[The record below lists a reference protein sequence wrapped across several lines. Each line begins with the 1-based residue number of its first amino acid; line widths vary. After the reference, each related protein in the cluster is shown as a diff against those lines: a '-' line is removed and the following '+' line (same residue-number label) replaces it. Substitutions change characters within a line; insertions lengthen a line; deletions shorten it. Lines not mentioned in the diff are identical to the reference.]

1 MEHARLIIAIVLSLL
16 VFLVWNALFL
26 NKEKEKLP
34 QQNLQTQQ
42 HVTKGSEKTAKET
55 TVKEATA
62 KKAALP
68 ESATASKAA
77 VPKPPSPSRTITVNL
92 PLYTAKISERGAV
105 FRSFVLKKYRQTV
118 NADSPLL
125 DMINPDLSQG
135 TVQVGLAGN
144 SLQGLDDAVFS
155 THLNEDSIDISDK
168 PMDIFFSWKSPGG
181 VVVEKRFLFSPKTYV
196 VGLEVIIKNGSGR
209 PIKDSLT
216 LSLLEMGPEAESRY
230 GFEGPSA
237 LINDKLEQIKIKKIQ
252 KQDVYPGKLKWI
264 AIQDRYFISAIMP
277 NEAID
282 ASMHLSNG
290 GDILKNTYVQPEQT
304 ILPNQ
309 QHVFKY
315 SLFFGPKSMAVL
327 KSADYDLIKAVNF
340 GMFDILA
347 KPCVYIMNFIYKFIP
362 NYGVAIIILTLLSKI
377 LLWPLGNKSYK
388 SMAQMKK
395 IQPLM
400 AEIKEKYK
408 DDKKKMNE
416 EMMGLYKTYK
426 VNPLGGCLP
435 MVVQIPVFF
444 ALYRMLYG
452 AIELRHA
459 PFIWWI
465 NDLSAPDRLFRF
477 NFSIPFMQPP
487 YGIPVLTIIM
497 GVTMFIQQKMSPPAG
512 DPTQAKMMMLMPIV
526 FTVIFINFSSGLVL
540 YWLVN
545 NVISMVQQYYIQ
557 KKYA

>member
-1 MEHARLIIAIVLSLL
+1 MEHARLLIAIVLSLL
-16 VFLVWNALFL
+16 VFVVWNAFFL
-26 NKEKEKLP
+26 DKQQKKLP
-34 QQNLQTQQ
+34 PKNIQTQEQ
-42 HVTKGSEKTAKET
+42 ATKGSEKTAKET
-55 TVKEATA
+55 TET
-62 KKAALP
+62 KAALP
-68 ESATASKAA
+68 ESTTPAKTTASEPVA
-77 VPKPPSPSRTITVNL
+77 SSRTITVNL
-92 PLYTAKISERGAV
+92 PLYTVKISEKGAV
-105 FRSFVLKKYRQTV
+105 FRSFVLKKYRKTIKP
-118 NADSPLL
+118 DSPLL
-125 DMINPDLSQG
+125 DMINPDLTQG
-135 TVQVGLAGN
+135 TVRVGFAGN
-144 SLQGLDDAVFS
+144 SIQGLDNAVFS
-155 THLNEDSIDISDK
+155 AHLNKDTIDIKDK
-168 PMDIFFSWKSPGG
+168 PAQIVFSWKSPRG
-181 VVVEKRFLFSPKTYV
+181 VVVEKRFLFSPKTYM
-196 VGLEVIIKNGSGR
+196 VGLDVIIKNSSAQ
-209 PIKDSLT
+209 PIKDNLT
-216 LSLLEMGPEAESRY
+216 LSLLKKGPENASRY

-237 LINDKLEQIKIKKIQ
+237 LINNKLEEIKIKKIK
-252 KQDVYPGKLKWI
+252 KQDIYPGKLKWI
-264 AIQDRYFISAIMP
+264 AIQGRYFLSAIMP

-282 ASMHLSNG
+282 ARMHLSNG
-290 GDILKNTYVQPEQT
+290 GDILTNTYVQPEQT
-304 ILPNQ
+304 ILPDQ
-309 QHVFKY
+309 QHIFKY
-315 SLFFGPKSMAVL
+315 KVFFGPKSMAVL
-327 KSADYDLIKAVNF
+327 KSVDYDLIKAVNF

-347 KPCVYIMNFIYKFIP
+347 KPCVYIMNYIYKFIP

-377 LLWPLGNKSYK
+377 ILWPLGNKSYK

-416 EMMGLYKTYK
+416 EMMALYKTYK

-477 NFSIPFMQPP
+477 DFHIPFMQPP

-557 KKYA
+557 KKNA

>member
-1 MEHARLIIAIVLSLL
+1 MEHARLLIAIVLSLL
-16 VFLVWNALFL
+16 VFIVWNAFFL
-26 NKEKEKLP
+26 DKQQKKLP
-34 QQNLQTQQ
+34 KQNIQTQEP
-42 HVTKGSEKTAKET
+42 VTKGSAKTAKET
-55 TVKEATA
+55 TET
-62 KKAALP
+62 KAALP
-68 ESATASKAA
+68 ESTTPAKTTASEP
-77 VPKPPSPSRTITVNL
+77 VSHSRTITVNL
-92 PLYTAKISERGAV
+92 PLYTVKISEKGAV
-105 FRSFVLKKYRQTV
+105 FRSFVLKKYRKTIKP
-118 NADSPLL
+118 DSPLL

-135 TVQVGLAGN
+135 TVRVGFAEN
-144 SLQGLDDAVFS
+144 SIQGLDNAVFS
-155 THLNEDSIDISDK
+155 AHLNKDAIDIKDK
-168 PMDIFFSWKSPGG
+168 PKQIVFSWKSPRG
-181 VVVEKRFLFSPKTYV
+181 VVVEKKFLFSPETYTI
-196 VGLEVIIKNGSGR
+196 GLDVIIKNSSAQ

-216 LSLLEMGPEAESRY
+216 LSLLKKGPENASRY

-237 LINDKLEQIKIKKIQ
+237 LINNKLEEIKIKKIK
-252 KQDVYPGKLKWI
+252 KQDVYPGKLEWI
-264 AIQDRYFISAIMP
+264 AIQGRYFLSAIMP

-282 ASMHLSNG
+282 ARMHLSNG
-290 GDILKNTYVQPEQT
+290 GEILTNTYVQPEQT
-304 ILPNQ
+304 ILPDQ

-315 SLFFGPKSMAVL
+315 KVFFGPKSMAVL
-327 KSADYDLIKAVNF
+327 KSVDYGLIKAVNF

-347 KPCVYIMNFIYKFIP
+347 KPCVYIMNYIYKFIP

-416 EMMGLYKTYK
+416 EMMALYKTYK

-477 NFSIPFMQPP
+477 DFHIPFMQPP

-497 GVTMFIQQKMSPPAG
+497 GATMFIQQKMSPPAG

-557 KKYA
+557 KKNA

>member
-1 MEHARLIIAIVLSLL
+1 MEHARLLIAIVLSLL
-16 VFLVWNALFL
+16 VFVVWNAFFL
-26 NKEKEKLP
+26 DKQQKKLP
-34 QQNLQTQQ
+34 PKNIQTQEQ
-42 HVTKGSEKTAKET
+42 ATKGSEKTAKET
-55 TVKEATA
+55 TET
-62 KKAALP
+62 KAALP
-68 ESATASKAA
+68 ESTTPAKTTASEPVA
-77 VPKPPSPSRTITVNL
+77 SSRTITVNL
-92 PLYTAKISERGAV
+92 PLYTVKISEKGAV
-105 FRSFVLKKYRQTV
+105 FRSFVLKKYRKTIKP
-118 NADSPLL
+118 DSPLL
-125 DMINPDLSQG
+125 DMINPDLTQG
-135 TVQVGLAGN
+135 TVRVGFAGN
-144 SLQGLDDAVFS
+144 SIQGLDNAVFS
-155 THLNEDSIDISDK
+155 AHLNTDAIDIKDK
-168 PMDIFFSWKSPGG
+168 PTQIVFSWKSPRG
-181 VVVEKRFLFSPKTYV
+181 VVVEKRFLFSPKTYM
-196 VGLEVIIKNGSGR
+196 VGLDVIIKNSSAQ
-209 PIKDSLT
+209 PIKDNLT
-216 LSLLEMGPEAESRY
+216 LSLLKKGPENASRY

-237 LINDKLEQIKIKKIQ
+237 LINNKLEEIKIKKIK
-252 KQDVYPGKLKWI
+252 KQDIYPGKLKWI
-264 AIQDRYFISAIMP
+264 AIQGRYFLSAIMP

-282 ASMHLSNG
+282 ARMHLSNG
-290 GDILKNTYVQPEQT
+290 GDILTNTYVQPEQT
-304 ILPNQ
+304 ILPDQ
-309 QHVFKY
+309 QHIFKY
-315 SLFFGPKSMAVL
+315 KVFFGPKSMAVL
-327 KSADYDLIKAVNF
+327 KSVDYDLIKAVNF

-347 KPCVYIMNFIYKFIP
+347 KPCVYIMNYIYKFIP

-377 LLWPLGNKSYK
+377 ILWPLGNKSYK

-416 EMMGLYKTYK
+416 EMMALYKTYK

-477 NFSIPFMQPP
+477 DFHIPFMQPP

-557 KKYA
+557 KKNA

>member
-1 MEHARLIIAIVLSLL
+1 MEHVRLFIAIGLSLL
-16 VFLVWNALFL
+16 VFIVWNVLFVD
-26 NKEKEKLP
+26 KQKEKLP
-34 QQNLQTQQ
+34 QQAVQTEQQ
-42 HVTKGSEKTAKET
+42 SNKTSGITEKQKTP
-55 TVKEATA
+55 KEAPPLKTQPPL
-62 KKAALP
+62 K
-68 ESATASKAA
+68 ES
-77 VPKPPSPSRTITVNL
+77 PSAPVKPSRTITVNL
-92 PLYTAKISERGAV
+92 PLYTAKISEKGAV
-105 FRSFVLKKYRQTV
+105 FKSVVLKKYRETIDP
-118 NADSPLL
+118 NSPFYE
-125 DMINPDLSQG
+125 MINPDLSQG
-135 TVQVGLAGN
+135 TVQIGFAGN
-144 SLQGLDDAVFS
+144 SFQGIGDAMFS
-155 THLNEDSIDISDK
+155 VNLEKDSIDIKNKAKEIS
-168 PMDIFFSWKSPGG
+168 FSWTSPKG
-181 VVVEKRFLFSPKTYV
+181 VVVEKTYLFSPETYV
-196 VGLEVIIKNGSGR
+196 ISLNVTIKNGSDQT
-209 PIKDSLT
+209 IKDNLT
-216 LSLLEMGPEAESRY
+216 LSLLEKAPESVSRY

-237 LINDKLEQIKIKKIQ
+237 LINNKLEQIKIKKIK

-264 AIQDRYFISAIMP
+264 AVQDRYFMSAIMP
-277 NEAID
+277 DEAVD
-282 ASMHLSNG
+282 ASMHLSIN
-290 GDILKNTYVQPEQT
+290 DDKILKNTYVQPEQV
-304 ILPNQ
+304 IQPED

-315 SLFFGPKSMAVL
+315 KLFFGPKSMTVL
-327 KSADYDLIKAVNF
+327 KSVDYDLIKAVHF
-340 GMFDILA
+340 GMFDVLA
-347 KPCVYIMNFIYKFIP
+347 KPCVWIMNFIYGFIP
-362 NYGVAIIILTLLSKI
+362 NYGVAIIILTILSKV

-444 ALYRMLYG
+444 ALYRMLYE

-459 PFIWWI
+459 PFFWWI

-477 NFSIPFMQPP
+477 DFSIPFMQPP

-545 NVISMVQQYYIQ
+545 NIISVAQQYYIT
-557 KKYA
+557 KKNV

>member
-1 MEHARLIIAIVLSLL
+1 MEHARLLIAIVLSLL
-16 VFLVWNALFL
+16 VFIIWNALFL
-26 NKEKEKLP
+26 NKQQEKLP
-34 QQNLQTQQ
+34 KQNIQPQE
-42 HVTKGSEKTAKET
+42 HVTKGSEKTVKET
-55 TVKEATA
+55 AVKEAE
-62 KKAALP
+62 LP
-68 ESATASKAA
+68 ASATPTKSTASQPVVSA
-77 VPKPPSPSRTITVNL
+77 RTITVDL
-92 PLYTAKISERGAV
+92 PLYTVKLSEKGAV
-105 FRSFVLKKYRQTV
+105 FRSFVLKKYRTTIKP
-118 NADSPLL
+118 DSPLL
-125 DMINPDLSQG
+125 DMISPDLSNG
-135 TVQVGLAGN
+135 TVRVGFAGN
-144 SLQGLDDAVFS
+144 SLQGLDNAVFS
-155 THLNEDSIDISDK
+155 THLNKDSIDIKDK
-168 PMDIFFSWKSPGG
+168 PREIVFSWKSPRG
-181 VVVEKRFLFSPKTYV
+181 VVVEKRFLFSPNTYV
-196 VGLEVIIKNGSGR
+196 VGLDVVVKNGSGK

-216 LSLLEMGPEAESRY
+216 VSLLKEGPENATRY

-237 LINDKLEQIKIKKIQ
+237 LINNKLEQIKIKKIE
-252 KQDVYPGKLKWI
+252 KKDVYPGKVKWI

-290 GDILKNTYVQPEQT
+290 GDILKNAYVQPEQT
-304 ILPNQ
+304 ILPDQ
-309 QHVFKY
+309 QHDFKY
-315 SLFFGPKSMAVL
+315 KIFFGPKSMAVL
-327 KSADYDLIKAVNF
+327 KSVDYDLIKAVNF

-347 KPCVYIMNFIYKFIP
+347 KPCVYIMNYIYKFIP

-408 DDKKKMNE
+408 GDKKRMNE

-477 NFSIPFMQPP
+477 DFHVPFMQPP

-497 GVTMFIQQKMSPPAG
+497 GATMFIQQKMSPPAG
-512 DPTQAKMMMLMPIV
+512 DPTQAKMMMMMPIV

-557 KKYA
+557 KKNA

>member
-1 MEHARLIIAIVLSLL
+1 MEHARLLIAIVLSLL
-16 VFLVWNALFL
+16 VFIVWNVFFL
-26 NKEKEKLP
+26 DK
-34 QQNLQTQQ
+34 QQKKVPPKAIQSQEQ
-42 HVTKGSEKTAKET
+42 VTKGPQKTVKET
-55 TVKEATA
+55 TET
-62 KKAALP
+62 KAALP
-68 ESATASKAA
+68 ESTTPAKTTASEPAA
-77 VPKPPSPSRTITVNL
+77 ASRTITVNL
-92 PLYTAKISERGAV
+92 PLYTVKISTKGAV
-105 FRSFVLKKYRQTV
+105 FRSFVLKKYRKTV
-118 NADSPLL
+118 KPDSPLL
-125 DMINPDLSQG
+125 DMISPDLTQG
-135 TVQVGLAGN
+135 TVQVGFAGN
-144 SLQGLDDAVFS
+144 SIQGLDNAVFS
-155 THLNEDSIDISDK
+155 AHLNKDAINIKDK
-168 PMDIFFSWKSPGG
+168 PTPIVFSWKSPRG
-181 VVVEKRFLFSPKTYV
+181 VVVEKRFLFSPKTYMI
-196 VGLEVIIKNGSGR
+196 GLDVIVKNSSER

-216 LSLLEMGPEAESRY
+216 LSLLKKGPENASRY

-237 LINDKLEQIKIKKIQ
+237 LINNKLEEIKVKKIK
-252 KQDVYPGKLKWI
+252 KQDVYPGKLKWV
-264 AIQDRYFISAIMP
+264 AIQGRYFLSAIMP

-290 GDILKNTYVQPEQT
+290 GDILTDTYVQPEQT
-304 ILPNQ
+304 ILPDE

-315 SLFFGPKSMAVL
+315 KVFFGPKSMAVL
-327 KSADYDLIKAVNF
+327 KSVDYDLIKAVNF

-347 KPCVYIMNFIYKFIP
+347 KPCVYIMNYIYKFIP
-362 NYGVAIIILTLLSKI
+362 NYGVAIIILTILSKI
-377 LLWPLGNKSYK
+377 ILWPLGNKSYK

-416 EMMGLYKTYK
+416 EMMALYKTYK

-477 NFSIPFMQPP
+477 DFHIPFMQPP

-545 NVISMVQQYYIQ
+545 NVISMIQQYYIQ

>member
-1 MEHARLIIAIVLSLL
+1 MEHARLLIAIVLSLL
-16 VFLVWNALFL
+16 VFIVWNAFFL
-26 NKEKEKLP
+26 DKQQKKLP
-34 QQNLQTQQ
+34 KQNIQTQEQ
-42 HVTKGSEKTAKET
+42 VTKGSEKTAKET
-55 TVKEATA
+55 TET
-62 KKAALP
+62 KAALP
-68 ESATASKAA
+68 ESTTPAKTTASEP
-77 VPKPPSPSRTITVNL
+77 VSHSRTITVNL
-92 PLYTAKISERGAV
+92 PLYTVKISEKGAV
-105 FRSFVLKKYRQTV
+105 FRSFVLKKYRKTIKP
-118 NADSPLL
+118 DSPLL

-135 TVQVGLAGN
+135 TVRVGFAEN
-144 SLQGLDDAVFS
+144 SIQGLDNAVFS
-155 THLNEDSIDISDK
+155 AHLNKDAIDIKDK
-168 PMDIFFSWKSPGG
+168 PKQIVFSWKSPRG
-181 VVVEKRFLFSPKTYV
+181 VVVEKKFLFSPKTYT
-196 VGLEVIIKNGSGR
+196 VGLDVIIKNSSAQ

-216 LSLLEMGPEAESRY
+216 LSLLKKGPENASRY

-237 LINDKLEQIKIKKIQ
+237 LINNKLEEIKIKKIK
-252 KQDVYPGKLKWI
+252 KQDVYPGKLEWI
-264 AIQDRYFISAIMP
+264 AIQGRYFLSAIMP

-282 ASMHLSNG
+282 ARMHLSNG
-290 GDILKNTYVQPEQT
+290 GEILTNTYVQPEQT
-304 ILPNQ
+304 ILPDQ

-315 SLFFGPKSMAVL
+315 KVFFGPKSMAVL
-327 KSADYDLIKAVNF
+327 KSVDYDLIKAVNF

-347 KPCVYIMNFIYKFIP
+347 KPCVYIMNYIYKFIP

-416 EMMGLYKTYK
+416 EMMALYKTYK

-477 NFSIPFMQPP
+477 DFHIPFMQPP

-497 GVTMFIQQKMSPPAG
+497 GATMFIQQKMSPPAG

-557 KKYA
+557 KKNA